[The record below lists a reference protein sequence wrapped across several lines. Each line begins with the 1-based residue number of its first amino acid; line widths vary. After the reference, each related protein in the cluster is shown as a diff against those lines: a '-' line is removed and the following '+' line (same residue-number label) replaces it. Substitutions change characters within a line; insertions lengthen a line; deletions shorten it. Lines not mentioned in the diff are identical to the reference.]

1 MRIALRTALV
11 MLLLTAATVLGLR
24 PVHAAEVYISAGPLG
39 EMTVHVDG
47 RIEDGDA
54 VRIIAAIDQVLNVT
68 DAVHSVVQFKSSGGV
83 VREAIAIGYEIRRR
97 HLPTL
102 VRGECASAC
111 GFAFMSGIVRFVGPA
126 AVIGFHSSAVCN
138 GPNDC
143 NRDEWGNAQ
152 IADYLKTIGVSG
164 AAIEWMLSAS
174 PADLNYLTMAEAARY
189 GIAISILAPL
199 PCPGWCA
206 PGS

>member
-1 MRIALRTALV
+1 MVIHL
-11 MLLLTAATVLGLR
+11 
-24 PVHAAEVYISAGPLG
+24 
-39 EMTVHVDG
+39 DG
-47 RIEDGDA
+47 RIVDGDA
-54 VRIIAAIDQVLNVT
+54 ARVIAAIDQVLNVT
-68 DAVHSVVQFKSSGGV
+68 DPVHSVVELRSDGGD

-102 VRGECASAC
+102 ARGECLSAC
-111 GFAFMSGIVRFVGPA
+111 AFAFMSGIVRFVGSA

-143 NRDEWGNAQ
+143 NRNEWGNAQ
-152 IADYLKTIGVSG
+152 IADYLKTIGLSG
-164 AAIEWMLSAS
+164 AAIDWTLSAD
-174 PADLNYLTMAEAARY
+174 PADMNYLTTAEAARY
-189 GIAISILAPL
+189 GISLSILAPL